1 MTSAERMDNVSVN
14 ETQNQATDNLEATG
28 QTEIKSCYSKYL
40 NYSNKANLSQKFTEA
55 DKKCLRNE
63 FPRVN
68 FDKCLVVTDKNVYS
82 IELKDKPHILFLNMA
97 SMSLWNA
104 CDDFCKTFN
113 LNLPD
118 CVEFAGDI
126 FLRKKKIEQAL
137 LTYNMARIPPIKTA
151 LKLAMFNEVNA
162 LRQITSMALRI
173 PFILESKHPMNP
185 LIQILIKS
193 ATERHVKSDVILKSL
208 RNKSLMKHDNT
219 GRSCSDYS
227 YENEE
232 IIYDIQMSNSAQFHL
247 SNLLFLTLCE
257 KTVRDKDYM
266 PLWNFIVTNNKYHT
280 SLSSIILSQSGLYST
295 AILLAMHRGACLDV
309 FSCLVSASDHVIG
322 ELFHSLA

>member
-1 MTSAERMDNVSVN
+1 MTSAERLDNLSVN
-14 ETQNQATDNLEATG
+14 ENQNPAADNLDASG
-28 QTEIKSCYSKYL
+28 QVEIKSSYSKYL
-40 NYSNKANLSQKFTEA
+40 DYSNKANLAQKFTDA

-68 FDKCLVVTDKNVYS
+68 YDKCLVVTDRNVYC
-82 IELKDKPHILFLNMA
+82 IELKDRPHITFLNLA
-97 SMSLWNA
+97 SSSLWNA

-113 LNLPD
+113 LNLNE

-173 PFILESKHPMNP
+173 PFILESKYPMNP
-185 LIQILIKS
+185 LIQMLIKT
-193 ATERHVKSDVILKSL
+193 ANERHVKSDGISKTLKTKNS
-208 RNKSLMKHDNT
+208 SKHDNT
-219 GRSCSDYS
+219 GRPCSDYS
-227 YENEE
+227 YESEE

-247 SNLLFLTLCE
+247 SNLLFLCMCE
-257 KTVRDKDYM
+257 KTVRDKNYM

-280 SLSSIILSQSGLYST
+280 VTIETIS
-295 AILLAMHRGACLDV
+295 
-309 FSCLVSASDHVIG
+309 
-322 ELFHSLA
+322 